1 MPPTARKEAAL
12 VLTLNPGA
20 YTAILKPADG
30 VPGVGLV
37 EVYDASVTVP
47 SQLANLSTRGTVQ
60 TGDGVMILGTIVL
73 GDSSTTVLFRAIGP
87 SLPLSDDLQD
97 PTLDVH
103 DANGIVI
110 ASNDNWRTDA
120 ESGNIPKDLQPENEV
135 ESALLLTVQPGSYTA
150 IVRGANETTGTAL
163 VELYHLDNSSRH

>member
-1 MPPTARKEAAL
+1 
-12 VLTLNPGA
+12 
-20 YTAILKPADG
+20 
-30 VPGVGLV
+30 
-37 EVYDASVTVP
+37 
-47 SQLANLSTRGTVQ
+47 
-60 TGDGVMILGTIVL
+60 MILGTIVL

-97 PTLDVH
+97 PTLEVH
-103 DANGIVI
+103 DANGDVI

-120 ESGNIPKDLQPENEV
+120 ESGNIPKDLQPVNEA

-163 VELYHLDNSSRH
+163 VELYHLDNSSQH